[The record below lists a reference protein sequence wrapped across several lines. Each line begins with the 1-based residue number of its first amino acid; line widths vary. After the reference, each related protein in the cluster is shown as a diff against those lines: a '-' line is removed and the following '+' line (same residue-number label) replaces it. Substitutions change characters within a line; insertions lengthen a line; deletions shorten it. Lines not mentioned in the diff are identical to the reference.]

1 MLGYDGYNIDCYYI
15 FMYEYDILNDI
26 IWYDIVICLRKYFLV
41 LLYILFS

>member
-15 FMYEYDILNDI
+15 FMYVYGILNDI